1 MASTYKTSYYVKLRQ
16 TKFAWITVAMLTR
29 ITKEKLLTLSKKE
42 PKEIR
47 FNNAWDST
55 VRGRS
60 GTVENEID
68 LKEVAVTWP
77 IIQTVTLF

>member
-47 FNNAWDST
+47 FNNA
-55 VRGRS
+55 
-60 GTVENEID
+60 
-68 LKEVAVTWP
+68 
-77 IIQTVTLF
+77 